1 MTKLIE
7 LTGRRFGRLV
17 VLERAPYNDGQNKSV
32 WTCRC
37 DCGKVINVSGYHL
50 RRGKTQSCGCYR
62 HEMASQRYKKIGT
75 THGLCYTRLNR
86 IWWAMKRRC
95 NNPNSD
101 CYVWYGARGISVC
114 PEWNDDFLSFYK
126 WAMANG
132 YRDDLSIDR
141 IDVNGNYEPSN
152 CRWAT
157 PMEQTHN
164 RRPYHR
170 KKPVNQSASGGD
182 GNE

>member
-1 MTKLIE
+1 MTQLID

-37 DCGKVINVSGYHL
+37 DCGKMINVSGYHL
-50 RRGKTQSCGCYR
+50 RRGMTQSCGCYR

-86 IWWAMKRRC
+86 IWRAMKRRC
-95 NNPNSD
+95 NNPKHVS
-101 CYVWYGARGISVC
+101 YGYYGGRGISVC
-114 PEWNDDFLSFYK
+114 AEWMDFLSFYN
-126 WAMANG
+126 WAVSHG
-132 YRDDLSIDR
+132 YRDNLTIDR
-141 IDVNGNYEPSN
+141 IDVNGNYEPGN

-157 PMEQTHN
+157 MAEQNRN

-182 GNE
+182 LND